1 MFLSVCRNEPSL
13 GFYDDAVRKF
23 KVRCV
28 GSNLV
33 NLILDLELLIL
44 ERYFKALELV

>member
-1 MFLSVCRNEPSL
+1 MFLSVCGNEPSL
-13 GFYDDAVRKF
+13 GFYNDTVGEF

-33 NLILDLELLIL
+33 NLILDLELLVL
-44 ERYFKALELV
+44 ERHFKAL

>member
-1 MFLSVCRNEPSL
+1 MLLSVGSYEPSF
-13 GFYDDAVRKF
+13 GFYDDTVGEF

-44 ERYFKALELV
+44 ERHTKAL